1 MTDLRDRFGELDRIV
16 VPDLEDE
23 LRRPRIQT
31 HPVSP
36 TRRLAAAGLALLVA
50 LAGFVLTTTA
60 FLGDPPVE
68 RKTPPA
74 PILGNGRIAV
84 AQGPDQ
90 DIVLIDPDGSGPS
103 SLVDRHGAGES
114 NNLEMAWSPDGSMLA
129 YTDVRDDGLD
139 GLFVLHLVT
148 GDVLDLSE
156 GLTSAAKPAWS
167 PDGSRIAFTGA
178 DGASGYE
185 IYVVGSDGTGRV
197 PITAEADNGVDGAH
211 MPAWSPDGSRIAFA
225 VDRYDETTETE
236 DHGIVVV
243 DASGG
248 NETRVTNSLD
258 EQPVWSPDGSK
269 LAFLRKMND
278 VIELYVVNAEGS
290 GERRISGEGIST
302 SLPSWSPDGSRLPFG
317 TRDLETSNLGI
328 VVVDVGNGD
337 SRTLLEDAYV
347 ASPVWSP
354 DGSRIAFVRDDAGR
368 PLPRVSLWVMRPDE
382 SDLVEL
388 ADGLDS
394 VSDVAWQP
402 LRVGDPDL
410 SPGPDALAKANGS
423 IYYHVGGED
432 GPSWIES
439 IQPDGSRRRVVLEG
453 DPLSF
458 AQVAWSPDGTRIA
471 YRNPLAEDRGIYMA
485 NSDGTEA
492 VRLTDG
498 ANDGWPTWSPDG
510 TKIAFSST
518 RHDPNVG
525 ACTSTGDTDLG
536 CPTDIYVMDAD
547 GSNVTRLTTSSGSEY
562 QPVWS
567 PDGTRIAFTHT
578 LETWSPTAVY
588 VMNAD
593 GTDARQVS
601 SHDGGSDFAPSWSPD
616 GSRLV
621 FTGFRYENTGI
632 WIVAADGS
640 NEHPIIGEDWYSV
653 NDPVWSPDGKLIAFV
668 GSPNGGDAAL
678 DDELYLMRSDG
689 TGVTQ
694 LVDVPGSGVSGE
706 IAWQPIVGPSESLV
720 PTESP
725 SSDVA
730 PLRPRVTA
738 TIPVGAFPRAVAVGE
753 GSVWA
758 TVDNANGGVDDHLLV
773 RIDPSTN
780 EIVDTIPLAEAGD
793 IAVGAG
799 SLWVASS
806 QGSEGVILRIDPVTN
821 DVVATIPVG
830 SYVSNVG
837 FGFDAVWVTR
847 HSSDD
852 PAAGEVLRIDIATNE
867 VVARIRVG
875 EGDAR
880 DVMFGEGSV
889 WVYGHSKLEEH
900 GWVASSL
907 WRIDPVT
914 NEVVAT
920 VLDQTGFLGD
930 GGYLPDNVAVGDGWL
945 WAASDRAKGLRI
957 DPTTGMITTFEL
969 AEGGFAWPFLVYEG
983 HIFFGLEPVRIL
995 DMETLEVV
1003 GSIPLESQVA
1013 DASLDPVTGTLW
1025 IASYEGAVTRIDLH

>member
-1 MTDLRDRFGELDRIV
+1 M
-16 VPDLEDE
+16 
-23 LRRPRIQT
+23 
-31 HPVSP
+31 
-36 TRRLAAAGLALLVA
+36 TRRLAALVLVAVLATAGTGALLIARERARTEPAVAPPEASGLALLVA

-90 DIVLIDPDGSGPS
+90 DIVLIDPDGSGPP

-302 SLPSWSPDGSRLPFG
+302 SLPSWSPDGSRLLFG
-317 TRDLETSNLGI
+317 ARDLETSNLGI

-510 TKIAFSST
+510 TKIAFT
-518 RHDPNVG
+518 RYNPD
-525 ACTSTGDTDLG
+525 DLK
-536 CPTDIYVMDAD
+536 IYVMDAN
-547 GSNVTRLTTSSGSEY
+547 GKHQVNLTSTPDASEDEAA
-562 QPVWS
+562 WS
-567 PDGTRIAFTHT
+567 PDGTQIVFTRHADSAGADVPDY
-578 LETWSPTAVY
+578 ETWVMNADGTGPHALTAQGMTTAQPSWSPDGTKIAYAATVDDQPGQIY

-593 GTDARQVS
+593 GSNPVNVSNSEFVEDA
-601 SHDGGSDFAPSWSPD
+601 PWWSPD
-616 GSRLV
+616 GSKILFVTIRHDSIIDSEIYV
-621 FTGFRYENTGI
+621 MN
-632 WIVAADGS
+632 ADGS
-640 NEHPIIGEDWYSV
+640 PHAPLTDED
-653 NDPVWSPDGKLIAFV
+653 
-668 GSPNGGDAAL
+668 
-678 DDELYLMRSDG
+678 
-689 TGVTQ
+689 GVT
-694 LVDVPGSGVSGE
+694 DRHPS
-706 IAWQPIVGPSESLV
+706 WQPIPG
-720 PTESP
+720 
-725 SSDVA
+725 
-730 PLRPRVTA
+730 
-738 TIPVGAFPRAVAVGE
+738 
-753 GSVWA
+753 
-758 TVDNANGGVDDHLLV
+758 
-773 RIDPSTN
+773 
-780 EIVDTIPLAEAGD
+780 
-793 IAVGAG
+793 
-799 SLWVASS
+799 
-806 QGSEGVILRIDPVTN
+806 
-821 DVVATIPVG
+821 
-830 SYVSNVG
+830 
-837 FGFDAVWVTR
+837 
-847 HSSDD
+847 
-852 PAAGEVLRIDIATNE
+852 
-867 VVARIRVG
+867 
-875 EGDAR
+875 
-880 DVMFGEGSV
+880 
-889 WVYGHSKLEEH
+889 
-900 GWVASSL
+900 
-907 WRIDPVT
+907 
-914 NEVVAT
+914 
-920 VLDQTGFLGD
+920 
-930 GGYLPDNVAVGDGWL
+930 
-945 WAASDRAKGLRI
+945 
-957 DPTTGMITTFEL
+957 
-969 AEGGFAWPFLVYEG
+969 
-983 HIFFGLEPVRIL
+983 
-995 DMETLEVV
+995 
-1003 GSIPLESQVA
+1003 
-1013 DASLDPVTGTLW
+1013 
-1025 IASYEGAVTRIDLH
+1025 